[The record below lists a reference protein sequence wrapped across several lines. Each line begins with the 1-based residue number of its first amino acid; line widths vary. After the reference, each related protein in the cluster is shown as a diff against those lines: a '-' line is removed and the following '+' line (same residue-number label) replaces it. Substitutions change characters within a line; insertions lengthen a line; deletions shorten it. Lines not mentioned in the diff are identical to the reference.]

1 MKSKKEIMEI
11 VTGGLIQVLELDG
24 GMQIRPDSHLRD
36 ELGLDSLSSME
47 FLVYLEDEIEG
58 FVVNAETIEARSF
71 NTVETISNY
80 VYTEIEH
87 IVQLQEGRI
96 AA

>member
-1 MKSKKEIMEI
+1 MKNKKEIIEI
-11 VTGGLIQVLELDG
+11 VTEGLVQILNVDG
-24 GMQIRPDSHLRD
+24 VEVRLDSHLRD

-80 VYTEIEH
+80 VYAELERAFSP
-87 IVQLQEGRI
+87 QGSAI
-96 AA
+96 A